1 VCVVLYRE
9 RDGEV
14 PLAMGQ
20 RGREPPCMNI
30 STSDCAMLAM
40 RSGMM
45 RDSRGN
51 SVLWT
56 SQIDISDMN
65 AGGTADTVSF
75 LERP

>member
-1 VCVVLYRE
+1 MCVVLYRE

-45 RDSRGN
+45 R
-51 SVLWT
+51 
-56 SQIDISDMN
+56 I
-65 AGGTADTVSF
+65 AEGTQSYGHP
-75 LERP
+75 R